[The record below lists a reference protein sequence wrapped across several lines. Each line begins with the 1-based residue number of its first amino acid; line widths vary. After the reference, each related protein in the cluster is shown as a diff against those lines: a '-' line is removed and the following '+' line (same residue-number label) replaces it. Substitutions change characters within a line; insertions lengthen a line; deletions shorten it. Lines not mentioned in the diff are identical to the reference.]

1 MQVPRIHFALWG
13 RKLIKTRNI
22 IFNRGCKCKHKKN
35 VPSIYVPICA
45 SCLQSLKFSL
55 QSSNHSFSI
64 CPNFLNTK
72 TQSNSHEDMKKWILV
87 KCPWI
92 LVFLLIVKLGL
103 NEKLKQHFRVSSCS
117 FSKLNN
123 SILALITMLSIWPL
137 V

>member
-72 TQSNSHEDMKKWILV
+72 TQSNSHEDMKKMDTSQM
-87 KCPWI
+87 PM
-92 LVFLLIVKLGL
+92 
-103 NEKLKQHFRVSSCS
+103 NTS
-117 FSKLNN
+117 FPSYCEIRTK
-123 SILALITMLSIWPL
+123 
-137 V
+137 